1 MTKTIATLS
10 TLASA
15 VSLATPA
22 LAGQSTDIGISGTQA
37 SAAQPAAPSVVTHQ
51 EKPPCTRADSLFYA
65 RVGQGITTAPGGP
78 TGPALGLGY
87 RLELDRVGIDASVN
101 LSVPSVMSS
110 DKRGFEGSVA
120 KLTAQYYFMPE
131 ADKSPYLGGGLSW
144 GFRDMSVG
152 ADRYSGTGLQAEI
165 VGGYELYRNS
175 CNVRVFIQGSV
186 SLPLYMANLERSA
199 SLPPITSVR
208 PAADPPG
215 PPGSRYLPTV
225 GISLGVAWGK

>member
-1 MTKTIATLS
+1 MTKTIAILS

-22 LAGQSTDIGISGTQA
+22 LAGQSTDIGISATQA
-37 SAAQPAAPSVVTHQ
+37 SEVPHAAPRVVAAGK
-51 EKPPCTRADSLFYA
+51 EKAPCARADSLFYA
-65 RVGQGITTAPGGP
+65 RVGQGITTAPGAP

-101 LSVPSVMSS
+101 VSVPSVMSS

-120 KLTAQYYFMPE
+120 KLTAHYYFMPD

-186 SLPLYMANLERSA
+186 SLPLYMANRQVSA
-199 SLPPITSVR
+199 PPAAATV
-208 PAADPPG
+208 PTADPPD
-215 PPGSRYLPTV
+215 PPGSRYLPTL
-225 GISLGVAWGK
+225 GISVGVAWGK